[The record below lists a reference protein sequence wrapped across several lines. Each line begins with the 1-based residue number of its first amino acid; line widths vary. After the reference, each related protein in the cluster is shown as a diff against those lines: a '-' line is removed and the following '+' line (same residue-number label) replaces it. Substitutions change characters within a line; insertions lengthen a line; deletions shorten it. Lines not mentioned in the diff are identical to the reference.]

1 MKWQFSYFFDYNCK
15 KTHISLVLKPLKSTI
30 NKPPMRKVVY
40 SFFIVAAVSLA
51 GCTLPKMVK
60 MSKDQQLT
68 VTPNPLEVHRDT
80 VTFDM
85 AANLPVKML
94 KKGTTYTVNTFYKYG
109 EQEVALDPIT
119 FKAEDFPNASTEQP
133 KATHTFSF
141 PYSPQMK
148 SGVLEVEGVAS
159 KGEKAKNSPR
169 MQVATGVVTTS
180 KLVQPV
186 YFAAY
191 ADHGYNNQPEL
202 EPVIIPDFIFPQGR
216 SVLRTSEIRSPKG
229 KQLDAF
235 IASKNATSTVTIT
248 GTHSPEGRERINS
261 RLSPDRAAAIEKYY
275 RTQMKK
281 YDYQQQAD
289 QIKFI
294 LKPVIQ
300 DWNEFK
306 KVLSTYE
313 GITSEQKTEYLN
325 IINGGGDFESQEKQ
339 LQRLP
344 TYRKIFREVY
354 PKLRTA
360 KTEIL
365 VLKDKKTHAEISVL
379 SKQLTQN
386 QINPDTLSLEELM
399 YAASLTPSLEE
410 KAAIY
415 EAATKKGTNWH
426 AHNNLGAVYIA
437 QALEN
442 RENAASLA
450 DRAKAQ
456 LDIAA
461 RLNESSPEIHAN
473 LASVS
478 MMKGNAYAAHSHAT
492 EAISAGLSG
501 DNAAGLNGVKG
512 AAEIFMGRYQEAV
525 RSTSAATDDATNLF
539 NKGLAQLLNKDYQNA
554 LTSFTDA
561 AAKDDNLAVAH
572 YGAAIAA
579 ARLGNNDQ
587 VVSHLTTAVSGDP
600 SLKEA
605 ALTDL
610 EFSKLSSTES
620 FRNAL
625 K

>member
-1 MKWQFSYFFDYNCK
+1 
-15 KTHISLVLKPLKSTI
+15 
-30 NKPPMRKVVY
+30 MRKVVY
-40 SFFIVAAVSLA
+40 SFFIVAALSLA

-68 VTPNPLEVHRDT
+68 VTPNPLEVHKDT

-94 KKGTTYTVNTFYKYG
+94 KKGTVYTVNTFYKYG

-119 FKAEDFPNASTEQP
+119 FNANDYPNAGTEQP
-133 KATHTFSF
+133 KATQTFSF
-141 PYSPQMK
+141 PYAPAMK
-148 SGVLEVEGVAS
+148 NGVLEVEGVAS
-159 KGEKAKNSPR
+159 KGEKTKASPR
-169 MQVATGVVTTS
+169 MQVATGVITTS

-186 YFAAY
+186 FFAAY

-202 EPVIIPDFIFPQGR
+202 EPVIIPDFIFQQGR

-248 GTHSPEGRERINS
+248 GTHSPEGAERINS

-275 RTQMKK
+275 RQQMKK

-289 QIKFI
+289 EIKFI

-306 KVLSTYE
+306 NALSSYN

-325 IINGGGDFESQEKQ
+325 IINGGGTFESQERALHK
-339 LQRLP
+339 LS
-344 TYRKIFREVY
+344 TYRKVFRDVY
-354 PKLRTA
+354 PLLRTA

-365 VLKDKKTHAEISVL
+365 VLKDKKTDAEISVL
-379 SKQLTQN
+379 SKQVTQGQTN
-386 QINPDTLSLEELM
+386 ADTLSLEELM
-399 YAASLTPSLEE
+399 YAATLTPSLEE

-442 RENAASLA
+442 PANASSLA
-450 DRAKAQ
+450 DKAQAQ

-461 RLNESSPEIHAN
+461 RLNESAPEIHAN
-473 LASVS
+473 LASIS
-478 MMKGNAYAAHSHAT
+478 MIKGNPYAAYSHANQ
-492 EAISAGLSG
+492 ALGAGLSG

-512 AAEIFMGRYQEAV
+512 AAEIYMAKYQDAV
-525 RSTSAATDDATNLF
+525 RSTSAATDDALNLF

-554 LTSFTDA
+554 MTSFRDA
-561 AAKDDNLAVAH
+561 AAKDSNLAVAY

-579 ARLGNNDQ
+579 ARQGNSDAI
-587 VVSHLTTAVSGDP
+587 VSNLTQAVAGDP

-610 EFSKLSSTES
+610 EFSKVSSTES

>member
-1 MKWQFSYFFDYNCK
+1 
-15 KTHISLVLKPLKSTI
+15 
-30 NKPPMRKVVY
+30 MRKVVY
-40 SFFIVAAVSLA
+40 SFFIVAALSLA

-68 VTPNPLEVHRDT
+68 VTPNPLEVHKDT

-119 FKAEDFPNASTEQP
+119 FNANDYPNAGTEQP
-133 KATHTFSF
+133 KATQTFSF
-141 PYSPQMK
+141 AYSPAMET
-148 SGVLEVEGVAS
+148 GVLEVEGVAS
-159 KGEKAKNSPR
+159 KGEKSKSSPR
-169 MQVATGVVTTS
+169 MQVATGVITTS
-180 KLVQPV
+180 KLVEPV
-186 YFAAY
+186 FFAAY

-202 EPVIIPDFIFPQGR
+202 EPVIIPDFIFQQGR
-216 SVLRTSEIRSPKG
+216 SALRTSEIRSPKG

-248 GTHSPEGRERINS
+248 GTHSPEGAERINA

-275 RTQMKK
+275 RQQMRK
-281 YDYQQQAD
+281 YDYKQQAD
-289 QIKFI
+289 EIKFI

-300 DWNEFK
+300 DWNGFK
-306 KVLSTYE
+306 SELANYD
-313 GITSEQKTEYLN
+313 GISSEQKAEYLN
-325 IINGGGDFESQEKQ
+325 IINGGGDFESQEDQ
-339 LQRLP
+339 LHRLP
-344 TYRKIFREVY
+344 TYRKVFRDIY

-365 VLKDKKTHAEISVL
+365 VLKDKKTDAEISVL
-379 SKQLTQN
+379 SKQITQGQVN
-386 QINPDTLSLEELM
+386 QDTLSLEELM

-415 EAATKKGTNWH
+415 EAATKRGTNWH

-437 QALEN
+437 QAIEN
-442 RENAASLA
+442 PENAEALA
-450 DRAKAQ
+450 GKAQAQ

-461 RLNESSPEIHAN
+461 RLNESAPEVHAN
-473 LASVS
+473 RASVS
-478 MMKGNAYAAHSHAT
+478 MMQGNPWAAHNHASQ
-492 EAISAGLSG
+492 ALQAGLSG

-512 AAEIFMGRYQEAV
+512 SAEISMARYQDAV
-525 RSTSAATDDATNLF
+525 RSLSSASEEAVNLF
-539 NKGLAQLLNKDYQNA
+539 NKGLAQLLSKDYQNA
-554 LTSFTDA
+554 MTSFNDA
-561 AAKDDNLAVAH
+561 IEKDGNLAVAY

-579 ARLGNNDQ
+579 ARQGNTDE
-587 VVSHLTTAVSGDP
+587 VVSNLTKAVSNEP
-600 SLKEA
+600 SLKEE
-605 ALTDL
+605 ALSDP
-610 EFSKLSSTES
+610 EFGKISSTES

>member
-1 MKWQFSYFFDYNCK
+1 
-15 KTHISLVLKPLKSTI
+15 
-30 NKPPMRKVVY
+30 MRKVVY
-40 SFFIVAAVSLA
+40 SFFIIAALNLA

-68 VTPNPLEVHRDT
+68 VTPNPLEVHKDT

-94 KKGTTYTVNTFYKYG
+94 KKGTVYTVNTFYKYG
-109 EQEVALDPIT
+109 DQEVALDPIS
-119 FKAEDFPNASTEQP
+119 FKAEDYPNAATEQP

-141 PYSPQMK
+141 AYAPAMK
-148 SGVLEVEGVAS
+148 NGVLEVEGVAS
-159 KGEKAKNSPR
+159 KGEKSKNSGR
-169 MQVATGVVTTS
+169 MQVATGIVTTS
-180 KLVQPV
+180 KLVKPV

-202 EPVIIPDFIFPQGR
+202 EPVIIPDFIFQQGR
-216 SVLRTSEIRSPKG
+216 SVLRRSEIRSPKG

-248 GTHSPEGRERINS
+248 GTHSPEGAERINT
-261 RLSPDRAAAIEKYY
+261 RLSNDRAAAIEKYY
-275 RTQMKK
+275 RDQMKK

-294 LKPVIQ
+294 LKPVVR

-306 KVLSTYE
+306 DELAKYD
-313 GITSEQKTEYLN
+313 GITSEQKAEYLN
-325 IINGGGDFESQEKQ
+325 IINSGGDFETQEDQ
-339 LQRLP
+339 LHRLP
-344 TYRKIFREVY
+344 TYRKVFRDIY

-365 VLKDKKTHAEISVL
+365 VLKDKKTDAEISVL
-379 SKQLTQN
+379 SKQITQG
-386 QINPDTLSLEELM
+386 QVNPDTLSREELM

-410 KAAIY
+410 KARIY
-415 EAATKKGTNWH
+415 EAATKKGTNWQ

-437 QALEN
+437 QAMEN
-442 RENAASLA
+442 PSQASSLA
-450 DRAKAQ
+450 DKASAQ
-456 LDIAA
+456 LQIAA
-461 RLNESSPEIHAN
+461 RLNDAPEVQAN
-473 LASVS
+473 LASVN
-478 MMKGNAYAAHSHAT
+478 MIKGNPYAAYDMAN
-492 EAISAGLSG
+492 EALNGDLSG
-501 DNAAGLNGVKG
+501 DNAAGVNGVKG
-512 AAEIFMGRYQEAV
+512 SAEIFLAKYQDAV
-525 RSTSAATDDATNLF
+525 RSTSAATDNAENLF

-554 LTSFTDA
+554 MTSFNDA
-561 AAKDDNLAVAH
+561 ISKDSNMALAY

-579 ARLGNNDQ
+579 ARQGNTDN
-587 VVSHLTTAVSGDP
+587 VVDHLSKAVANDP

-605 ALTDL
+605 ALTDH
-610 EFSKLSSTES
+610 EFAKISSTEA

>member
-1 MKWQFSYFFDYNCK
+1 
-15 KTHISLVLKPLKSTI
+15 
-30 NKPPMRKVVY
+30 MRKVVY
-40 SFFIVAAVSLA
+40 SFFIIAAFSLA

-68 VTPNPLEVHRDT
+68 VTPNPLEVHKDT

-94 KKGTTYTVNTFYKYG
+94 KKGTVYTVNTFYKYG
-109 EQEVALDPIT
+109 DQEVALDPIS
-119 FKAEDFPNASTEQP
+119 FKAEDYPNAATEQP

-141 PYSPQMK
+141 AYAPAMK
-148 SGVLEVEGVAS
+148 NGVLEVEGVAS
-159 KGEKAKNSPR
+159 KGEKSKSSGR
-169 MQVATGVVTTS
+169 MQVATGIITTS
-180 KLVQPV
+180 KLVKPV

-191 ADHGYNNQPEL
+191 AEHGYNNQPEL
-202 EPVIIPDFIFPQGR
+202 EPVIIPDFIFQQGR
-216 SVLRTSEIRSPKG
+216 SVLRRSEIRSPKG

-248 GTHSPEGRERINS
+248 GTHSPEGAERINT
-261 RLSPDRAAAIEKYY
+261 RLSNDRAAAIEKYY
-275 RTQMKK
+275 RDQMKK

-294 LKPVIQ
+294 LKPVVR

-306 KVLSTYE
+306 DELAKYD
-313 GITSEQKTEYLN
+313 GITSEQKAEYLN
-325 IINGGGDFESQEKQ
+325 IINSGGDFETQEDQ
-339 LQRLP
+339 LHRLP
-344 TYRKIFREVY
+344 TYRKVFRDIY

-365 VLKDKKTHAEISVL
+365 VLKDKKTDAEISVL
-379 SKQLTQN
+379 SKQVTQG
-386 QINPDTLSLEELM
+386 QVNPDTLSREELM

-410 KAAIY
+410 KARIY
-415 EAATKKGTNWH
+415 EAATKKGTNWQ

-437 QALEN
+437 QAMEN
-442 RENAASLA
+442 PSQASSLA
-450 DRAKAQ
+450 DKASAQ
-456 LDIAA
+456 LQIAA
-461 RLNESSPEIHAN
+461 RLNDAPEVQAN
-473 LASVS
+473 LASVN
-478 MMKGNAYAAHSHAT
+478 MIKGNPYAAYDLAS
-492 EAISAGLSG
+492 EALNGDLSG
-501 DNAAGLNGVKG
+501 DNTAGLNGVKG
-512 AAEIFMGRYQEAV
+512 SAEIFMAKYQDAV
-525 RSTSAATDDATNLF
+525 SSTSAATDNAENLF

-554 LTSFTDA
+554 MTSFNDA
-561 AAKDDNLAVAH
+561 ISKDSNMALAY

-579 ARLGNNDQ
+579 ARQGNTDN
-587 VVSHLTTAVSGDP
+587 VVSNLSKAVSNDP

-610 EFSKLSSTES
+610 EFAKISSNEA